1 MTLGTAWE
9 VLAEPRR
16 RRLVRLCGERPRGVN
31 ELHRE
36 MPDVTLGAISQ
47 HLGRLRR
54 AGVLTVEQT
63 GRHRIYRVD
72 SGALGALR
80 NELNEMWAVDLQ
92 RLSQLAQAEEA
103 NTA

>member
-1 MTLGTAWE
+1 
-9 VLAEPRR
+9 
-16 RRLVRLCGERPRGVN
+16 
-31 ELHRE
+31 